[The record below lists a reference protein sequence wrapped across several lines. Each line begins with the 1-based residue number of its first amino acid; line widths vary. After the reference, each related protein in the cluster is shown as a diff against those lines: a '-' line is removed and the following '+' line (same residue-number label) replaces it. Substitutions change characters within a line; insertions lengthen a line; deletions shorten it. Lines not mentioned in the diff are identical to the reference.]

1 MGFSDGSIRN
11 KIQEI
16 DRAIEEHSD
25 NIDLLQ
31 TKLGNLLDIK
41 FEDNGLLFA
50 NEKIKKIMFQEN
62 DKKKLKEIIEE
73 KQKKIE
79 QLRLLA
85 QAQVKSS
92 APASAASAR
101 AP

>member
-1 MGFSDGSIRN
+1 
-11 KIQEI
+11 
-16 DRAIEEHSD
+16 
-25 NIDLLQ
+25 
-31 TKLGNLLDIK
+31 
-41 FEDNGLLFA
+41 
-50 NEKIKKIMFQEN
+50 
-62 DKKKLKEIIEE
+62 KKKLKEIIEE